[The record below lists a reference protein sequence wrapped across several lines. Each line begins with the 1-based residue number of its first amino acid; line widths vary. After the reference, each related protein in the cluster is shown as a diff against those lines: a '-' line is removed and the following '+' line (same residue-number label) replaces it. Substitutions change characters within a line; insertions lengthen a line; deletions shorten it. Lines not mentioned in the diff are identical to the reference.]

1 MAVVKLYL
9 SGGTANKF
17 PVTSLGGVRSLTEI
31 VAATLNNLFDDTTRV
46 EIINGRIEY
55 RCFYIKNESGGDF
68 MRARFINLDIP
79 PTVQSEF
86 SFAVNDPGDTPQQL
100 VTEDQTPV
108 GLTFYKFRDWRALE
122 VAIGVL
128 DDTKDIAIWIKRKV
142 LEGSGDVRM
151 VDFDID
157 GEDNVFAPTQ
167 DFFSVESSH
176 DNDSIRSR
184 STEFFT
190 DIDFVGESLTS

>member
-9 SGGTANKF
+9 SGGVANKF
-17 PVTSLGGVRSLTEI
+17 PVTSLGGVRSTTEI

-68 MRARFINLDIP
+68 MRARFINLVIP
-79 PTVQSEF
+79 PAVESEF
-86 SFAVNDPGDTPQQL
+86 SFAINDPGVVAEQL
-100 VTEDQTPV
+100 PTEDQTPA
-108 GLTFYKFRDWRALE
+108 GLTFFKFRDFRALE
-122 VAIGVL
+122 VALGLI
-128 DDTKDIAIWIKRKV
+128 DDTKEIAIWIKRKV
-142 LEGSGDVRM
+142 LAGSDVVKM

-157 GEDNVFAPTQ
+157 GQDNALAPTQ
-167 DFFSVESSH
+167 DFSSIESSH
-176 DNDSIRSR
+176 DNDQI
-184 STEFFT
+184 STRGTGFFT

>member
-9 SGGTANKF
+9 SGGAGNKF
-17 PVTSLGGVRSLTEI
+17 PVTSLGGVRSTTEI

-55 RCFYIKNESGGDF
+55 RCFFVKNESGGDF
-68 MRARFINLDIP
+68 MRARFINLVIP
-79 PTVQSEF
+79 PLAESEF
-86 SFAVNDPGDTPQQL
+86 SFALNDKATPEQL
-100 VTEDQTPV
+100 VTEDQTPA

-128 DDTKDIAIWIKRKV
+128 DDNEERAIWIKRKV
-142 LEGSGDVRM
+142 LAGSDVVKM

-157 GEDNVFAPTQ
+157 GQDNTFAPTQ
-167 DFFSVESSH
+167 DFFSVMSSH
-176 DNDSIRSR
+176 DNDSIVARSP
-184 STEFFT
+184 SFFT
-190 DIDFVGESLTS
+190 DLDFSGEALLS